1 MGLCHAFTGPLL
13 AALFSAGGPEQQ
25 PPPPPAGPVLR
36 ERYYMT
42 LFGAQSIPFQIKY
55 THTWATYVRTVVT
68 PAGEFPAAVNT
79 VSWMPATLRIR
90 PLALRPETG
99 VNLNL
104 AETFAWVRTFNGAV
118 SCWGP
123 YEINAELYGRL
134 VARKEQ
140 LDTGEF
146 QYRAVGALSRRRD
159 DVSNCGQSFAR
170 SSPLGRRYLQP
181 TPNPGE
187 NGTSILAL
195 RYERLGAFIGGP
207 VTHDWVLCAI
217 GADRYNFVRRQPG
230 ELVPYLR

>member
-1 MGLCHAFTGPLL
+1 MPPCGFLIAALL
-13 AALFSAGGPEQQ
+13 APGSPEQQ
-25 PPPPPAGPVLR
+25 PPPPPPGPVLG

-42 LFGAQSIPFQIKY
+42 LFGTQSIPFQIRY

-68 PAGEFPAAVNT
+68 PAGEFPAAINT
-79 VSWMPATLRIR
+79 VSWMPASLRIR
-90 PLALRPETG
+90 PLALRPDPG

-104 AETFAWVRTFNGAV
+104 AETFAWVRSFNGAV
-118 SCWGP
+118 SSWGP

-140 LDTGEF
+140 LDTGEI
-146 QYRAVGALSRRRD
+146 QYRAIGALSRRSEI
-159 DVSNCGQSFAR
+159 SNCGQSFAR
-170 SSPLGRRYLQP
+170 SSPQVGRRLQP

-207 VTHDWVLCAI
+207 VTHDWILCAI
-217 GADRYNFVRRQPG
+217 GADKFQFVRRRPG
-230 ELVPYLR
+230 ELVPFLR